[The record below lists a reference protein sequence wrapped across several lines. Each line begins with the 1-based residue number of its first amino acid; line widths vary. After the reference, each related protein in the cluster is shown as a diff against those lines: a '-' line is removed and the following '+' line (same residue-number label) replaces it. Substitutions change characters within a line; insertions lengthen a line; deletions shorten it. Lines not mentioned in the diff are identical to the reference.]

1 MPPDCYVE
9 PAWSGVTPAE
19 TSVRVPLSPLH
30 STVHTATPS
39 NIGTSFPGG
48 NAKFGWIPA
57 FLAGRTFG
65 QTHVL
70 RVTLLEFKKAK
81 LTHGPT
87 CFNVEVFS
95 HPMERSM
102 PPFAACKLLSPPYL
116 AVTPWRH
123 QPPLGSILLWHLS
136 THPPDLLML
145 REAHASAPWC
155 SLVITLPE
163 SNTGIDLDALYD
175 GLSQLACLP
184 VALRPGMSPLS
195 AIRNRRP
202 PTAAEVI
209 RYIQARPGYER
220 LASQLRLLVAE
231 RTTERSR
238 RSVREHLKRSH
249 HLGPRH

>member
-1 MPPDCYVE
+1 
-9 PAWSGVTPAE
+9 
-19 TSVRVPLSPLH
+19 
-30 STVHTATPS
+30 
-39 NIGTSFPGG
+39 
-48 NAKFGWIPA
+48 
-57 FLAGRTFG
+57 
-65 QTHVL
+65 
-70 RVTLLEFKKAK
+70 

-87 CFNVEVFS
+87 FSTVDVFS
-95 HPMERSM
+95 HLMERSM

-116 AVTPWRH
+116 AVTPWRR

-175 GLSQLACLP
+175 GLSQLSCLP

-202 PTAAEVI
+202 PTAAESSDISKLGQVTN
-209 RYIQARPGYER
+209 GW
-220 LASQLRLLVAE
+220 
-231 RTTERSR
+231 R
-238 RSVREHLKRSH
+238 RSFACLSLSVPPSNLAARSAST
-249 HLGPRH
+249 